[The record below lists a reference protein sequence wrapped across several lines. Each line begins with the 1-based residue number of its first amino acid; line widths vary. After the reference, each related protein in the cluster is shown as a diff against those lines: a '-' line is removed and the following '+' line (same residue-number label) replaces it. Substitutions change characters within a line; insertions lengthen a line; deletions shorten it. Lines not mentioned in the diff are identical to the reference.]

1 MLEKVRAILAE
12 RMGVDE
18 EDVVAEAS
26 LRNDLG
32 LDSLDLFELLMNL
45 EEEYGIRIDPDT
57 LAGLS
62 TVGDVLKYLEDTG
75 AAV

>member
-18 EDVVAEAS
+18 EDVIAEAS

-32 LDSLDLFELLMNL
+32 LDSLDLFELLMSL

-57 LAGLS
+57 LTGLA
-62 TVGDVLKYLEDTG
+62 TVGDVLKYLEDAG
-75 AAV
+75 AAL